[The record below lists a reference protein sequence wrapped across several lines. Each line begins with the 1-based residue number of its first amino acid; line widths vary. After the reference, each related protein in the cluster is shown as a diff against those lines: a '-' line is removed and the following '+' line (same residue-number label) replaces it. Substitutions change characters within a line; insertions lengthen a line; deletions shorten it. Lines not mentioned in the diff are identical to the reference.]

1 MYTRQC
7 AEVCSRS
14 RKGDGS
20 ISSSII
26 MRQSAV
32 LQAEHLVDAFLI
44 CSAPPPPPTRS
55 PTCKLT
61 GRLADIDVEDAG
73 TPTSNF
79 GFLPIL
85 THSNQSTHPAHF
97 PFSIRLTCVSEDATS
112 QANPIPKSQAEIMA
126 TASTPKIIT
135 LEEGWNEEIK
145 KKVSRNVPL
154 YN

>member
-44 CSAPPPPPTRS
+44 CSAPPPPPPPTRS

-61 GRLADIDVEDAG
+61 GRLADIEAEDAG

-97 PFSIRLTCVSEDATS
+97 PLPIRK
-112 QANPIPKSQAEIMA
+112 ANPIPKSQAEIMA

-145 KKVSRNVPL
+145 KKVSRNVPI
-154 YN
+154 YY